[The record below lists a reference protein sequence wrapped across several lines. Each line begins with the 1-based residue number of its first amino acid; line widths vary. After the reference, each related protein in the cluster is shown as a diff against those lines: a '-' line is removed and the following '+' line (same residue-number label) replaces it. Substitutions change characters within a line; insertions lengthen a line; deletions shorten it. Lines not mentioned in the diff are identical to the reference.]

1 GVLKVSKGN
10 LVVMK
15 GTKVNNLYHLQGST
29 VMGSADIA
37 SISISEDYRTK
48 LWHMRLGHMSE
59 RGLSTLSKR
68 GLLCGEQTTPLEFC
82 EHCVVGKQTRV
93 KFSTGTHSTKG
104 TLDYIHS
111 DLWGPAQVP

>member
-15 GTKVNNLYHLQGST
+15 GTKINHLYHLQGST
-29 VMGSADIA
+29 VIGSVDVA
-37 SISISEDYRTK
+37 SISVSKDDRTK
-48 LWHMRLGHMSE
+48 LWHMRLGHRSE
-59 RGLSTLSKR
+59 CGLSTLSKR

-93 KFSTGTHSTKG
+93 RFSTGTHSTKG
-104 TLDYIHS
+104 TLDYTHS
-111 DLWGPAQVP
+111 NLWGPAQVP